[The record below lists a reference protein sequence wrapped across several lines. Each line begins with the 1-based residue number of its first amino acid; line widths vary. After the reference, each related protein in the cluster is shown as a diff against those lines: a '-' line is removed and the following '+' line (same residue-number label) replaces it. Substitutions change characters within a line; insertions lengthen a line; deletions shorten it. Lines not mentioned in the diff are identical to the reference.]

1 MLSLEEVIY
10 REINGKEIT
19 ALEAYQNIFQLGTGL
34 TQYNADDNNRVGNP
48 IAYFRNQNEETGHF
62 RIMFSEQFED
72 ILAELQNADFA
83 ILNGLSY
90 FGRKNVQQYA
100 DKMFSMIFDLD
111 GQTPQTL
118 RNFFSGCVGG
128 WYPMPNYV
136 ALSGHGVHLYYIF
149 EEPVKLYPNL
159 KMQLKE
165 LKYQLAKKMWN
176 RNTSTEE
183 KVQQQGINQG
193 FRVLGGKTKID
204 GVKVRVFQIRE
215 NKYPLHELCSY
226 VPEEFRVDEKKLYKE
241 SKLTLEEAKVKY
253 PAWYEKVVVNKD
265 NSRTYWDIAGK
276 VNGKNPYAL
285 YDWWL
290 KRVRMEASYG
300 HRYYC
305 CLSMAVY
312 GVKCGKPFEDVQADA
327 LALLPFFNFLK
338 PDEPFTEDDV
348 LAALECY
355 DLKYCTFPIR
365 SIETLASIPIQR
377 NKRNGRTLEQH
388 TEYMRTIKSFKVKM
402 GECVNGGGRKSAKP
416 VVDAWRAAHPDGTVR
431 ECVEATGLSAPTVYK
446 HWTKR

>member
-10 REINGKEIT
+10 RETNGKEIT

-100 DKMFSMIFDLD
+100 DKMFSMVFDLD

-165 LKYQLAKKMWN
+165 LKYQLAKKIWN
-176 RNTSTEE
+176 KNTSTEE

-204 GVKVRVFQIRE
+204 GVRVRVFQIRE
-215 NKYPLHELCSY
+215 NKYTLHELCSY
-226 VPEEFRVDEKKLYKE
+226 VPDEFRVEEKKLYKE

-300 HRYYC
+300 HRYFC

-355 DLKYCTFPIR
+355 DLKYCTFPID
-365 SIETLASIPIQR
+365 SIAALTGIPIQK
-377 NKRNGRTLEQH
+377 NKRNGNPQKVHLHLARSMKAAKVSLGLC
-388 TEYMRTIKSFKVKM
+388 KS
-402 GECVNGGGRKSAKP
+402 GGSPSKKP
-416 VVDAWRAAHPDGTVR
+416 IVDAWRVAHPDGTIR
-431 ECVEATGLSAPTVYK
+431 QCIDDTGLSSRTVYK